1 MVFTR
6 SMIFSQIEGNYST
19 AFRPANGII
28 QGCPLSMVLL
38 TSLITTCIEYC
49 HSHLPDD
56 LPINAKSRQK
66 KDLIVQTQ
74 KMHHPIMCWYEHQ
87 SFQMLHV
94 WGPKCGW
101 QHQEN
106 SAAQT

>member
-1 MVFTR
+1 MAFTR

-28 QGCPLSMVLL
+28 LSMVLL
-38 TSLITTCIEYC
+38 TSVITTWIEYC
-49 HSHLPDD
+49 HAHLPDD
-56 LPINAKSRQK
+56 LSINAKSRQK
-66 KDLIVQTQ
+66 KDLLVQTQ

-94 WGPKCGW
+94 WGPKCCW

-106 SAAQT
+106 AAAQT